1 MTVRYHQRRG
11 QLFPDYLCQKESV
24 ERASESTCQVIP
36 GTAIDDAIAS
46 LLLDTLTPVALEVA
60 LSVAAELEERA
71 KEADELRLG
80 HVERTRYEATL
91 ARRRYLAVDPDNRLV
106 ADALEADW
114 NEKLRYLTEAQDDY
128 HRAHANGNGRLSEQQ
143 RAKVMA
149 LAGDFPR
156 LWNDPATPQRER
168 KRMIRLLIEDITL
181 NRDQQITAHVR
192 LKGGQA
198 HTLTLPIPPRCWE
211 ARKVHPDT
219 VKLID
224 RLLED
229 HTDAET
235 AQSLNQAGRRSG
247 TGQPFSSGI
256 VVDVR
261 RDYKL
266 PSHRDRLRARGLLT
280 INEIAQQL
288 GVGTSTIKAW
298 RAAGLLT
305 GHRANDKNERLYEP
319 PAADDPRLVRGHGWR
334 LRSRESTS
342 STPGGAV

>member
-1 MTVRYHQRRG
+1 MTVRYHQRRE

-24 ERASESTCQVIP
+24 ERAAQSTCQVIP
-36 GTAIDDAIAS
+36 GTAVDNAIAS
-46 LLLDTLTPVALEVA
+46 LLLDTLTPVTLEVA
-60 LSVAAELEERA
+60 LNVAAELEQRA
-71 KEADELRLG
+71 KEADQLRLG
-80 HVERTRYEATL
+80 HVERARYEAGL

-114 NEKLRYLTEAQDDY
+114 NEKLRRLTETQDDY
-128 HRAHANGNGRLSEQQ
+128 DRACANGNGRLGDEQ

-149 LAGDFPR
+149 LASDFPR

-192 LKGGQA
+192 LKGGQT
-198 HTLTLPIPPRCWE
+198 HTLTLPIPLRCWQ

-224 RLLED
+224 QLLED
-229 HTDAET
+229 HTDADT
-235 AQSLNQAGRRSG
+235 AQSLNHAGRRSG

-256 VVDVR
+256 VAHLR

-288 GVGTSTIKAW
+288 GVSTSTIKAW

-305 GHRANDKNERLYEP
+305 GRRANDKNERLYEP
-319 PAADDPRLVRGHGWR
+319 PAAHDPRLVRHHGR
-334 LRSRESTS
+334 QLKSREPIS

>member
-1 MTVRYHQRRG
+1 MLV
-11 QLFPDYLCQKESV
+11 
-24 ERASESTCQVIP
+24 
-36 GTAIDDAIAS
+36 
-46 LLLDTLTPVALEVA
+46 TLTPVALEVA
-60 LSVAAELEERA
+60 LTVAAELEQRA
-71 KEADELRLG
+71 TEADQLRLR
-80 HVERTRYEATL
+80 HVERARYEAGL

-114 NEKLRYLTEAQDDY
+114 NEKLRSLTEAQDDY
-128 HRAHANGNGRLSEQQ
+128 ERARENGNGHLSEQQ
-143 RAKVMA
+143 RAKVIA

-168 KRMIRLLIEDITL
+168 KRMVRLLIEDITL

-192 LKGGQA
+192 LKGGQT
-198 HTLTLPIPPRCWE
+198 HTLTLPIPLRCWQ

-224 RLLED
+224 QLLEY
-229 HTDAET
+229 HTDAES
-235 AQSLNQAGRRSG
+235 ARLLNEAGRRSG

-256 VVDVR
+256 VVHVR

-280 INEIAQQL
+280 INEIAEQL

-305 GHRANDKNERLYEP
+305 GHTANDKNERLYEP
-319 PAADDPRLVRGHGWR
+319 PAARRPAARQTSWSAAPESRNHLNNPRRCSVKPRPWFGVGRRGCGGGESRGCGRRRRGSWSGR
-334 LRSRESTS
+334 RRRCRSGPARR
-342 STPGGAV
+342 